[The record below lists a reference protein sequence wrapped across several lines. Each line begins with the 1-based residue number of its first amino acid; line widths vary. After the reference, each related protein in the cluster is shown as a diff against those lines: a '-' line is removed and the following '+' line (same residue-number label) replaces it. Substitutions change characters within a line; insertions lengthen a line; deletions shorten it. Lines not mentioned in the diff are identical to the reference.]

1 MATAASIGNG
11 AQFQIESTPPGTF
24 TAISEVF
31 DITPPNETTDV
42 IDASHFGSPDREF
55 IMGMTDPGETSFEMN
70 FVPGSAS
77 ETLLLTAKASRTAN
91 TFRIVF
97 PNDYTWTFSGL
108 VTGYEPSMPNDD
120 KMTCTVT
127 IKVTGSVTR
136 AAGE

>member
-11 AQFQIESTPPGTF
+11 AQFQIESVTPGTF

-31 DITPPNETTDV
+31 DITPPNETADV
-42 IDASHFGSPDREF
+42 IDVTNLQSTQREF
-55 IMGMTDPGETSFEMN
+55 ILGLTDPGETSFEMN

-77 ETLLLTAKASRTAN
+77 ETLLLAAKASRTSKQ
-91 TFRIVF
+91 FRIVF
-97 PNDYTWTFSGL
+97 PNLYTWTFGGL

>member
-11 AQFQIESTPPGTF
+11 AQFQIESAIPGTF

-42 IDASHFGSPDREF
+42 IDATHFGSDGREF
-55 IMGMTDPGETSFEMN
+55 IMGLSDPGETSFEMN

-77 ETLLLTAKASRTAN
+77 ETLLLTAKASRTAKQ
-91 TFRIVF
+91 FRIVF

>member
-1 MATAASIGNG
+1 MATSASIGNG
-11 AQFQIESTPPGTF
+11 AQFQIESATPGTY

-42 IDASHFGSPDREF
+42 IDASHLGAPDRQF
-55 IMGMTDPGETSFEMN
+55 IMGMTDPGECSFEMN

-77 ETLLLTAKASRTAN
+77 EGLLLAAKATRSAAN
-91 TFRIVF
+91 FRIVF
-97 PNDYTWTFSGL
+97 PNDHTWSFAGL
-108 VTGYEPSMPNDD
+108 LTGYEPAIPNDD

-127 IKVTGSVTR
+127 IKVTGSVVR